1 MCLTKWTWWTFHKH
15 RKNSPKN
22 HCGRGFYG
30 KVGEENKRSRKCF
43 GMTDDR
49 NLTSHTYVEEVADGI
64 YAKIRVV
71 YVLLR
76 NVAMQK

>member
-1 MCLTKWTWWTFHKH
+1 
-15 RKNSPKN
+15 
-22 HCGRGFYG
+22 
-30 KVGEENKRSRKCF
+30 
-43 GMTDDR
+43 MTDDR